1 MNETLLGFIAASWG
15 VLMALSPIIQ
25 IRRMIVRRSSHDVS
39 MGYLAVISIGFAIW
53 VAYGAAIDNLTL
65 VIPNSL
71 ALIVGIATIVVARRF
86 RGQKVGTS
94 T

>member
-1 MNETLLGFIAASWG
+1 
-15 VLMALSPIIQ
+15 
-25 IRRMIVRRSSHDVS
+25 